1 MRIVVVGASLGG
13 IRTAQALRRLGHDGP
28 LVLLDAHHRVA
39 VDRPPLSKAYLAGDD
54 PEPRDLLTDEQAASL
69 DLELILGRA
78 AIGVDL
84 RQHEVVLAG
93 EGRLSYDRLVIA
105 CGSYPRR
112 LGRLTDQPGVHLLRT
127 ELDAVPLRNALA
139 HAERVLIVGGGFIGA
154 EVAWTCLRRGVAAT
168 IVEPLPALMV
178 RGLGPELGQLMTERH
193 RRLGTDVRLGVGVE
207 AVTEQRGRLAARLTD
222 GSTVESDLVLV
233 GVGTVPATGWLE
245 RSGLTIDDGVHCDS
259 TLAAVG
265 VADVWAVGDVARWW
279 HPRLGESIRVE
290 HWTNA
295 VEQSGVVA
303 KNVLGAAQAYDAMP
317 YVWSDQLGTRLQIV
331 GRVRPED
338 QVRFVVGS
346 SDSDAFV
353 AVTGDGEHVHAV
365 VGLGATRELM
375 PYRKALVDGARWEEV
390 LARSA
395 AVSPGTP

>member
-13 IRTAQALRRLGHDGP
+13 VRTAQALRRLGHDGP
-28 LVLLDAHHRVA
+28 LVLVDAHDRVA

-54 PEPRDLLTDEQAASL
+54 PEPRDLLTDEQASSL
-69 DLELILGRA
+69 GLELVLGRPA
-78 AIGVDL
+78 TGVDL
-84 RQHEVVLAG
+84 ASHEVVLAD
-93 EGRLSYDRLVIA
+93 GRLPYDRLVLA
-105 CGSYPRR
+105 CGSHPRR
-112 LGRLTDQPGVHLLRT
+112 LGRLTDRAGVHLLRT
-127 ELDAVPLRNALA
+127 EVDAVALRDALA
-139 HAERVLIVGGGFIGA
+139 RAERVLIVGGGFIGA
-154 EVAWTCLRRGVAAT
+154 EVAWTAHRRGVAAT

-207 AVTEQRGRLAARLTD
+207 DVTGERGRLTSRLTD
-222 GSTVESDLVLV
+222 GETVESDLVLV

-245 RSGLTIDDGVHCDS
+245 GSGLTIEDGVHCDS
-259 TLAAVG
+259 TLAAAG
-265 VADVWAVGDVARWW
+265 VPDVWAVGDVARWW
-279 HPRLGESIRVE
+279 HPRLEEQIRVE

-303 KNVLGAAQAYDAMP
+303 KNVLGDAQAYDAMP

-331 GRVRPED
+331 GRVRPDD
-338 QVRFVVGS
+338 QVCFVVGTAH
-346 SDSDAFV
+346 DDAFV

-365 VGLGATRELM
+365 VGAGATRELM
-375 PYRKALVDGARWEEV
+375 PYRKALVDGAGWSDV